1 MSNFAQTVT
10 LHLSPFGHITT
21 RKMFGGYGVY
31 KDGVIIGMIVHDEL
45 YLKAS
50 PQTEPYFE
58 SFGSHPFIYEGK
70 DKPVKMSY
78 WKVVLDVWNSSS
90 ELKKWVEMAHETSL
104 ASHAKKKRKN

>member
-1 MSNFAQTVT
+1 MSNFSQIVIE
-10 LHLSPFGHITT
+10 HLSPFGSITA

-31 KDGVIIGMIVHDEL
+31 KDGIIIGMITNDEL

-50 PQTEPYFE
+50 VTTEPYFQ

-78 WKVVLDVWNSSS
+78 WKVVPTVWNLHE
-90 ELKKWVEMAHETSL
+90 ELQKWVSMAHETSL
-104 ASHAKKKRKN
+104 ASHAKKKRKT